1 MPGTTEDNCVTDEA
15 IRIAKRVDA
24 SFTTHKKK
32 NKRKRGRSRE
42 SGKEAEATTPTTP
55 QSSSRKKGKNLTSD
69 ALVQLPSDNVKNE
82 IEYPYPVDGDDHC
95 ETPSE
100 A

>member
-42 SGKEAEATTPTTP
+42 SGKEAEATRPTTP
-55 QSSSRKKGKNLTSD
+55 QSSSRKKGKNLTT
-69 ALVQLPSDNVKNE
+69 LVQLPSDNVKNE